1 MNSSLKI
8 GLFFSFSC
16 DGETNDFFFFFLHW
30 VRQCWHG
37 GHWPL
42 RTLPALKFY
51 NSTVLWMH
59 DPPFFTC
66 PGRNMLS
73 LCQTEGSN
81 HNHMGSHSQGVYPR
95 VFDHHR
101 NSCPPDYIKKLKWFC
116 LDHFILFKLL
126 LMLRCLIS

>member
-1 MNSSLKI
+1 MKSSLKI
-8 GLFFSFSC
+8 GLFYSFSC
-16 DGETNDFFFFFLHW
+16 DGKTNDFFLYW

-66 PGRNMLS
+66 PGRNMLC

-101 NSCPPDYIKKLKWFC
+101 NSCPPDYIKKHKWFC
-116 LDHFILFKLL
+116 LDHFILFILL
-126 LMLRCLIS
+126 LMLRYLIS

>member
-8 GLFFSFSC
+8 GLFSPSAVM
-16 DGETNDFFFFFLHW
+16 ERLMIFFLYW

-81 HNHMGSHSQGVYPR
+81 HNRMGSHSQGVHPR

-116 LDHFILFKLL
+116 LDHFIVFMLL